1 MRERQ
6 RIIDNLESMYRE
18 AYGRAEAAGDREEMS
33 RLDLEFQREQLHMEV
48 LLDLRDLMLVPL
60 DQAAPEDGESPISIL
75 EKAQAVR
82 RLVRFR

>member
-18 AYGRAEAAGDREEMS
+18 AYARAEEAGDRAEMS
-33 RLDLEFQREQLHMEV
+33 RLDLEFQRDQLSLEV
-48 LLDLRDLMLVPL
+48 LLDLRDLMLLPAG
-60 DQAAPEDGESPISIL
+60 DAEPTEGESAASLL

>member
-18 AYGRAEAAGDREEMS
+18 AYARAEESGDRNEMS
-33 RLDLEFQREQLHMEV
+33 RLDLEFQRDQLNLEV
-48 LLDLRDLMLVPL
+48 LLDLRDLMLLPV
-60 DQAAPEDGESPISIL
+60 DETESPEGESAVSLL

>member
-18 AYGRAEAAGDREEMS
+18 AYARAEEAEDRGEMS
-33 RLDLEFQREQLHMEV
+33 RLELEFQRDQLNLEV
-48 LLDLRDLMLVPL
+48 LLDLRELMLLPT
-60 DQAAPEDGESPISIL
+60 DQPEAADGESAASLL

>member
-18 AYGRAEAAGDREEMS
+18 AYARAEESGHRAEMS
-33 RLDLEFQREQLHMEV
+33 RLELEFQRDQLNLEV
-48 LLDLRDLMLVPL
+48 LLDLRELMLLPA
-60 DQAAPEDGESPISIL
+60 DQPESAEGESAVSLL

>member
-18 AYGRAEAAGDREEMS
+18 AYARAEEAGDRSEMS
-33 RLDLEFQREQLHMEV
+33 RLELEFQRDQLNLEV
-48 LLDLRDLMLVPL
+48 LLDLRDLMFLPG
-60 DQAAPEDGESPISIL
+60 DQAETPEGESAVSLL